1 MAELTYRQA
10 VAAALAQEMAR
21 DDRVVLLGEDVG
33 SGGVFKTTGGLRERF
48 GADRVWD
55 TPISEQA
62 IAGAAMGAAM
72 AGLRPVAEI
81 MFSDFYATCWDQV
94 ANEIAKVRYMTG
106 GQVSVPLVLRGAN
119 GSGGLGFGSQ
129 HGQSVENWAMTVPG
143 LKIASP
149 AGPAEAFGLLA
160 AAIRDDD
167 PVMVFEHKALYGRK
181 EEIGDG
187 EQVVSLGQARI
198 VRPGDVVTLVGLSIT
213 VGSCL
218 AAAAE
223 LAAEGIEAEVI
234 DLRTLVPLDAAT
246 VLESVARTGR
256 LVVVEENPGQLG
268 WGASIAAIA
277 AQEAFGSL
285 AAPVTRV
292 SGGNVPL
299 PVAASLE
306 AEVDV
311 SVPRVVM
318 AVRGVLGARATRCQS
333 NQCQSNQCQSNQCQ
347 SAERLRS
354 MEIRGEDVLLPVSAV
369 SAFPRPHWLQG
380 RVLGSL
386 SEPVYRSHN
395 LRVAYEDACHICAD
409 EQEKAGLDILC
420 DGAQYYEWEAPGFQL
435 EPIFHFIPE
444 NLGGFRPYGP
454 PGEGA
459 KYRPFYQAVVKDKI
473 TWERPIF
480 ESVVMTM
487 QNVTDKP
494 FKVAFLGPA
503 QQSVIVKDEYYGDQV
518 AVARDLAI
526 AMNQELKYLVSIGLE
541 AVQLI
546 DVLPPYTT
554 DMWQI
559 EMQNIMFDGVDAIKF
574 WHVCYGSVD
583 GQRDIFDN
591 HAASMMPL
599 FKESPAD
606 VIHLEFT
613 NKGFDELAAF
623 RDFPTD
629 KVLGVGVVD
638 AKNLQVETPE
648 QIEARIRRGL
658 EVVPADRLLVAP
670 DCGLGYFSRTAA
682 YAKLRNMGQ
691 AAATV
696 RSTL

>member
-1 MAELTYRQA
+1 
-10 VAAALAQEMAR
+10 
-21 DDRVVLLGEDVG
+21 
-33 SGGVFKTTGGLRERF
+33 
-48 GADRVWD
+48 
-55 TPISEQA
+55 
-62 IAGAAMGAAM
+62 
-72 AGLRPVAEI
+72 
-81 MFSDFYATCWDQV
+81 
-94 ANEIAKVRYMTG
+94 
-106 GQVSVPLVLRGAN
+106 
-119 GSGGLGFGSQ
+119 
-129 HGQSVENWAMTVPG
+129 
-143 LKIASP
+143 
-149 AGPAEAFGLLA
+149 
-160 AAIRDDD
+160 
-167 PVMVFEHKALYGRK
+167 
-181 EEIGDG
+181 
-187 EQVVSLGQARI
+187 
-198 VRPGDVVTLVGLSIT
+198 
-213 VGSCL
+213 
-218 AAAAE
+218 
-223 LAAEGIEAEVI
+223 
-234 DLRTLVPLDAAT
+234 
-246 VLESVARTGR
+246 
-256 LVVVEENPGQLG
+256 
-268 WGASIAAIA
+268 
-277 AQEAFGSL
+277 
-285 AAPVTRV
+285 
-292 SGGNVPL
+292 
-299 PVAASLE
+299 
-306 AEVDV
+306 
-311 SVPRVVM
+311 
-318 AVRGVLGARATRCQS
+318 
-333 NQCQSNQCQSNQCQ
+333 
-347 SAERLRS
+347 
-354 MEIRGEDVLLPVSAV
+354 MEIRGEEVLLPVSAV

-380 RVLGSL
+380 RILGSL
-386 SEPVYRSHN
+386 SEPVWRSHN
-395 LRVAYEDACHICAD
+395 LRIGYEDACKICAH
-409 EQEKAGLDILC
+409 EQELAGLDILC

-444 NLGGFRPYGP
+444 NLGGFKPYGP

-459 KYRPFYQAVVKDKI
+459 KYRPFYQAVVADKI

-487 QNVTDKP
+487 QNATDKP

-503 QQSVIVKDEYYGDQV
+503 QQSVIVKDEHYGDQV

-526 AMNQELKYLVSIGLE
+526 AMNKELKYLTSIGLE

-591 HAASMMPL
+591 HAKEMMPL

-613 NKGFDELAAF
+613 NKNFDELEAF

-638 AKNLQVETPE
+638 AKNLQVETAE

-691 AAATV
+691 AAASV
-696 RSTL
+696 RATL

>member
-1 MAELTYRQA
+1 M
-10 VAAALAQEMAR
+10 
-21 DDRVVLLGEDVG
+21 
-33 SGGVFKTTGGLRERF
+33 
-48 GADRVWD
+48 
-55 TPISEQA
+55 
-62 IAGAAMGAAM
+62 
-72 AGLRPVAEI
+72 
-81 MFSDFYATCWDQV
+81 
-94 ANEIAKVRYMTG
+94 
-106 GQVSVPLVLRGAN
+106 
-119 GSGGLGFGSQ
+119 
-129 HGQSVENWAMTVPG
+129 
-143 LKIASP
+143 
-149 AGPAEAFGLLA
+149 
-160 AAIRDDD
+160 
-167 PVMVFEHKALYGRK
+167 
-181 EEIGDG
+181 
-187 EQVVSLGQARI
+187 
-198 VRPGDVVTLVGLSIT
+198 
-213 VGSCL
+213 
-218 AAAAE
+218 
-223 LAAEGIEAEVI
+223 
-234 DLRTLVPLDAAT
+234 
-246 VLESVARTGR
+246 
-256 LVVVEENPGQLG
+256 
-268 WGASIAAIA
+268 
-277 AQEAFGSL
+277 
-285 AAPVTRV
+285 
-292 SGGNVPL
+292 
-299 PVAASLE
+299 
-306 AEVDV
+306 
-311 SVPRVVM
+311 
-318 AVRGVLGARATRCQS
+318 
-333 NQCQSNQCQSNQCQ
+333 
-347 SAERLRS
+347 
-354 MEIRGEDVLLPVSAV
+354 
-369 SAFPRPHWLQG
+369 
-380 RVLGSL
+380 LGSL

-503 QQSVIVKDEYYGDQV
+503 QQSVIVKDEFYGDQV

-526 AMNQELKYLVSIGLE
+526 AMNKELKYLVSIGLE

-591 HAASMMPL
+591 HAAV
-599 FKESPAD
+599 D
-606 VIHLEFT
+606 
-613 NKGFDELAAF
+613 DAAVQGVAGR
-623 RDFPTD
+623 RDPP
-629 KVLGVGVVD
+629 GVHQQGLRRAGGVPR
-638 AKNLQVETPE
+638 LPHRQG
-648 QIEARIRRGL
+648 ARRRAWWTRRTCRWRRPSRSRPGSGARL

-691 AAATV
+691 AAATCGA
-696 RSTL
+696 RSDGAHGLTEATRDDSRSCDAVTSAPGGSCRPGPTPGEARMTAEVAREVLGLQLRVGDHICGFYRKPAERDDILIPFLVEGLKAGDKCTCVVDSCTPEDVLASMSEHLEVDPYVTDRQLEVLDSYGTYLADGGFLPERMLKFWEAKARQNPGGEPGRSPVPPGTSAT